1 MRSVLDASVALKW
14 VLPEPLADRARRL
27 RDDFLKHVH
36 ELLAPDVF
44 PVEVAHALTRA
55 ERQKILPVGDAAG
68 FLANILATCPVLHSY
83 LRLLARATD
92 ISSQLRVGVYDCP
105 YVALAEVEKAE
116 LVTADDKLV
125 KNLHPHFPYILSLS
139 SFPP

>member
-1 MRSVLDASVALKW
+1 MRYVLDASVALKW
-14 VLPEPLADRARRL
+14 VLPEPLADRARKL
-27 RDDFLKHVH
+27 RDDFIQQVH

-55 ERQKILPVGDAAG
+55 ERQKILPVGHAAG
-68 FLANILATCPVLHSY
+68 FLANILAMCPVLHSY
-83 LRLLARATD
+83 LPLLARATD
-92 ISSQLRVGVYDCP
+92 ISSQLRVGVYDCL
-105 YVALAEVEKAE
+105 YVALAERAKAE

-125 KNLHPHFPYILSLS
+125 KNLQAHFPFILELA